1 MTTSMTTPTTPPL
14 QPLLGDA
21 VIALRAPTQVWSGR
35 DGDLGA
41 APIDGVYHGD
51 VRHVRGLTLECA
63 ESAIEYI
70 SLAPDSASHVVFGG
84 LLRGAD
90 DATPDPK
97 VRLVRDRRV
106 TDGSLAET
114 WTVASHLAEPTRVT
128 LRLRLRPDFASMH
141 EVKAG
146 LAAPGGAPEITL
158 GDGSG
163 LGDGS
168 APGSSTAV
176 ARSGGHSFTLTA
188 AGATVTT
195 GADGEIV
202 ATWPL
207 DVPARGRAEAA
218 WSLALHDDA
227 MVVRGAAGTWPGTA
241 EALRGAAA
249 GDSTPAGSTPAGS
262 TPGSSTPADPAPA
275 GAARIAVSE
284 GADPRLGRWLD
295 TALDDLDALRLT
307 LPGHPDDEFFAAG
320 APWFFTLFGR
330 DALWAARLALPL
342 DVRIAASTLR
352 VLARLQGT
360 DHDVDTAQEP
370 GKILHELRATPLEIP
385 GEGVVLP
392 PLYYG
397 SVDSTP
403 LWICL
408 LADAWRAGMPDEEV
422 AALLPAL
429 RGALTWLVEHGDS
442 DGDGFL
448 DYIDRSGRGLANQG
462 WKDSGDSIQWRDGA
476 LADGP
481 IALCEVQGYAYE
493 AALAGADLLEAFGTE
508 ASPSDAASSDAG
520 STEAPSGET
529 AAVLNPAGLR
539 AWAADLRARFAA
551 SYWVQTPEGRYP
563 AVALD
568 KDKRPVDTLTSNIG
582 HLLGTGIL
590 EPDEEQ
596 HVADLLLGPA
606 MSTGFGI
613 RTMSTGA
620 AGYWPLSYHGGSVWT
635 HDTAIAVHGMHRA
648 GLAGHARRAV
658 DGLLAAAEGF
668 DYRVPELHGGDP
680 ATRAG
685 VPTPYP
691 AACRPQAWSA
701 AAAIT
706 CLAVTSAPRADAV
719 VG

>member
-1 MTTSMTTPTTPPL
+1 MTPSTERTPQQPLQPL
-14 QPLLGDA
+14 QPLLSDA

-35 DGDLGA
+35 DGDLGG

-63 ESAIEYI
+63 ESAVEYI
-70 SLAPDSASHVVFGG
+70 SVAPEGASHVVFGG

-90 DATPDPK
+90 DDQPDPK

-106 TDGSLAET
+106 SDGSLAET
-114 WTVASHLAEPTRVT
+114 WTVSSHLPEATRVT
-128 LRLRLRPDFASMH
+128 LRLRLRPDFAVMH
-141 EVKAG
+141 DVKAG
-146 LAAPGGAPEITL
+146 LAGTGSDSTTGT
-158 GDGSG
+158 GDGP
-163 LGDGS
+163 GDGFVNDDGLVNDDGDGLVDDDTHVNGLVNDDGDGDGQGDLDVTV
-168 APGSSTAV
+168 APGSAT
-176 ARSGGHSFTLTA
+176 ARSGTRSFTLTA

-195 GADGEIV
+195 GATGEIE

-207 DVPARGRAEAA
+207 DVPARGQAEAA
-218 WSLALHDDA
+218 WSLALHDDSL
-227 MVVRGAAGTWPGTA
+227 VVRGADGTWPGSSPGTW
-241 EALRGAAA
+241 
-249 GDSTPAGSTPAGS
+249 
-262 TPGSSTPADPAPA
+262 PGSPSGADPADVPP
-275 GAARIAVSE
+275 

-295 TALDDLDALRLT
+295 TALDDLDALRLA
-307 LPGHPDDEFFAAG
+307 LPDHPADEFFAAG

-342 DVRIAASTLR
+342 DTRIAASTLR

-360 DHDVDTAQEP
+360 TNDVATAQEP

-403 LWICL
+403 LWVCL
-408 LADAWRAGMPDEEV
+408 LADAWHAGMPDDDV

-429 RGALTWLVEHGDS
+429 RRALTWLLEHGDS
-442 DGDGFL
+442 DGDGFI

-462 WKDSGDSIQWRDGA
+462 WKDSGDSIQWRDGT
-476 LADGP
+476 LAEGP

-493 AALAGADLLEAFGTE
+493 AALAGADLLEAFD
-508 ASPSDAASSDAG
+508 P
-520 STEAPSGET
+520 APSGPLHS
-529 AAVLNPAGLR
+529 AALR
-539 AWAADLRARFAA
+539 AWAADLRTRFAQA
-551 SYWVQTPEGRYP
+551 YWVETPEGRYP

-568 KDKRPVDTLTSNIG
+568 RDKRPVDTLTSNIG

-590 EPDEEQ
+590 DATEEG
-596 HVADLLLGPA
+596 HVADLLLGPT

-613 RTMSTGA
+613 RTMSAGA

-648 GLAGHARRAV
+648 GLAEHARQAV

-668 DYRVPELHGGDP
+668 AYRVPELHSGDP

-706 CLAVTSAPRADAV
+706 CLAVSRVDLDARTSRLPAT
-719 VG
+719 

>member
-1 MTTSMTTPTTPPL
+1 MTPSMTPPTTPPL

-41 APIDGVYHGD
+41 AAIDGVYHGD

-70 SLAPDSASHVVFGG
+70 SLAPESASHVVFGG
-84 LLRGAD
+84 LLREAD

-106 TDGSLAET
+106 ADGSLTET

-128 LRLRLRPDFASMH
+128 LRLRLQPDFASMH

-163 LGDGS
+163 
-168 APGSSTAV
+168 PGSSTV
-176 ARSGGHSFTLTA
+176 TARSGSHAFTLATT
-188 AGATVTT
+188 GATVTT
-195 GADGEIV
+195 SADGEIV

-241 EALRGAAA
+241 EALRGAEVDA
-249 GDSTPAGSTPAGS
+249 SVSAGSAR
-262 TPGSSTPADPAPA
+262 A

-408 LADAWRAGMPDEEV
+408 LADAWRAGMPDDEV
-422 AALLPAL
+422 TALLPAL

-462 WKDSGDSIQWRDGA
+462 WKDSGDSIQWRHGA

-493 AALAGADLLEAFGTE
+493 AALAGADLLEAFGPE
-508 ASPSDAASSDAG
+508 ASPSDNGTSV
-520 STEAPSGET
+520 ET
-529 AAVLNPAGLR
+529 AAVLDPAGLR
-539 AWAADLRARFAA
+539 TWAAGLRARFAA

-568 KDKRPVDTLTSNIG
+568 RDKRPVDTLTSNIG

-596 HVADLLLGPA
+596 HVADLLLDPA

-648 GLAGHARRAV
+648 GLADHARRAV

-706 CLAVTSAPRADAV
+706 CLAVTSAPRADSV

>member
-1 MTTSMTTPTTPPL
+1 
-14 QPLLGDA
+14 
-21 VIALRAPTQVWSGR
+21 
-35 DGDLGA
+35 
-41 APIDGVYHGD
+41 
-51 VRHVRGLTLECA
+51 
-63 ESAIEYI
+63 
-70 SLAPDSASHVVFGG
+70 LA
-84 LLRGAD
+84 
-90 DATPDPK
+90 
-97 VRLVRDRRV
+97 
-106 TDGSLAET
+106 GS
-114 WTVASHLAEPTRVT
+114 
-128 LRLRLRPDFASMH
+128 
-141 EVKAG
+141 
-146 LAAPGGAPEITL
+146 
-158 GDGSG
+158 
-163 LGDGS
+163 
-168 APGSSTAV
+168 
-176 ARSGGHSFTLTA
+176 TA
-188 AGATVTT
+188 AGT
-195 GADGEIV
+195 
-202 ATWPL
+202 
-207 DVPARGRAEAA
+207 
-218 WSLALHDDA
+218 
-227 MVVRGAAGTWPGTA
+227 
-241 EALRGAAA
+241 
-249 GDSTPAGSTPAGS
+249 
-262 TPGSSTPADPAPA
+262 
-275 GAARIAVSE
+275 ARIAVSE

-360 DHDVDTAQEP
+360 DHDVETAQEP
-370 GKILHELRATPLEIP
+370 GKILHELRATSLEIP

-408 LADAWRAGMPDEEV
+408 LADAWRAGMPDDEV

-493 AALAGADLLEAFGTE
+493 AALAGADLLEAFGPE
-508 ASPSDAASSDAG
+508 AASVVGSTAGGSTAGGSTDAASVQAPSAG
-520 STEAPSGET
+520 AQSAGAPSAEAPSAGAPSAGT

-590 EPDEEQ
+590 EPGEEQ

-658 DGLLAAAEGF
+658 DGLLA
-668 DYRVPELHGGDP
+668 
-680 ATRAG
+680 
-685 VPTPYP
+685 
-691 AACRPQAWSA
+691 
-701 AAAIT
+701 
-706 CLAVTSAPRADAV
+706 
-719 VG
+719 